1 MTLLHE
7 RNKDGMDGKIVV
19 DVVERRGED
28 HHAAFALG
36 MDNEEWRSVI
46 ETQENGRG
54 TRSYGRSAKEANT
67 IPAGSRAQDRVCGVD
82 LRDRGKAGV
91 ARCSAGVMPEQ
102 KKCASAALHV
112 LIYGGFEA
120 GGKLRIAEDNE
131 SKPAQVGVGGLA
143 ISLLVEG
150 ESGLVDGRESVLEEE
165 SAARVGRGHAG
176 TMPERGRSAR
186 PRSRSDRPEETRRW
200 S

>member
-1 MTLLHE
+1 MDSERERTRSPRGPVTSIGDASSLGPVERRSIERAGGVVASGGVGAPEVFRDLLHE

-120 GGKLRIAEDNE
+120 GG
-131 SKPAQVGVGGLA
+131 S
-143 ISLLVEG
+143 
-150 ESGLVDGRESVLEEE
+150 
-165 SAARVGRGHAG
+165 
-176 TMPERGRSAR
+176 
-186 PRSRSDRPEETRRW
+186 
-200 S
+200 